1 MLATGIAIAAEGG
14 IPTGEGPYL
23 YQFVA
28 YFGVLSI
35 PVGTTIGAIS
45 GAVSPYWKQVYRR
58 P

>member
-1 MLATGIAIAAEGG
+1 
-14 IPTGEGPYL
+14 
-23 YQFVA
+23 VA
-28 YFGVLSI
+28 YIGVLSI